1 MRIQTLFAGVAAAA
15 LMAFP
20 AMAQDGQYR
29 EPLTRIITEAA
40 DGVCLEALMQP
51 ALLDACNGQIQG
63 MAPALAAMGA
73 IESMT
78 FVRSEETPEGPVE
91 TWAVQFTGGQ
101 ILTWSIGQVKDGK
114 FNSVGV
120 SG

>member
-40 DGVCLEALMQP
+40 DGVCLEALMAP

-73 IESMT
+73 IEEMT
-78 FVRSEETPEGPVE
+78 FVRSEDTPEGPVE
-91 TWAVQFTGGQ
+91 TWAVKFTGGQ
-101 ILTWSIGQVKDGK
+101 ILSWSIGQMKDGK
-114 FNSVGV
+114 FNTVGV